1 MTVDPGFILCVR
13 QLRESYDNPIATAH
27 DVIFFVSVNRR
38 FLAILVLILA
48 SLMGLYFLS
57 GSGTTS
63 VLLANASDV
72 ADRPDQFQD
81 RELRVRGF
89 VKPGSILRMG
99 DEAEFIVELDGKN
112 LPVVYDGNSQL
123 PDTFGDA
130 APVRVDGHLKD
141 GKLMAHKVEA
151 KCASKY
157 DAPHAGQPGY
167 GTSEALDAMQSAERD
182 G

>member
-1 MTVDPGFILCVR
+1 M
-13 QLRESYDNPIATAH
+13 A
-27 DVIFFVSVNRR
+27 
-38 FLAILVLILA
+38 LILA
-48 SLMGLYFLS
+48 ALTGLYFLS
-57 GSGTTS
+57 GTGGTS

-72 ADRPDQFQD
+72 VERPQDFFD

-89 VKPGSILRMG
+89 VKPGTILRMG
-99 DEAEFIVELDGKN
+99 DQAEFVVELDGKD
-112 LPVVYDGNSQL
+112 LPVVYDGTSQL

-130 APVRVDGHLKD
+130 APVRVDGHLEN
-141 GKLMAHKVEA
+141 GRLMAHKVEA

-167 GTSEALDAMQSAERD
+167 GTSEHLDALQAAEKD

>member
-1 MTVDPGFILCVR
+1 MHIAKSRGKGSQNCH
-13 QLRESYDNPIATAH
+13 NPIASRAQ
-27 DVIFFVSVNRR
+27 VNFFVRVNRR
-38 FLAILVLILA
+38 FLAIVVLILGV
-48 SLMGLYFLS
+48 LLGLYFLS
-57 GSGTTS
+57 GTGGTS

-72 ADRPDQFQD
+72 ADRPQDFLD

-89 VKPGSILRMG
+89 VKPGTILRMG
-99 DEAEFIVELDGKN
+99 DKAEFVVELDGKN
-112 LPVVYDGNSQL
+112 LPVLYNGNSQL

-130 APVRVDGHLKD
+130 APVRVDGHLED

-157 DAPHAGQPGY
+157 DVPHAGEPGY
-167 GTSEALDAMQSAERD
+167 GTSEHLDALQAAEKD

>member
-1 MTVDPGFILCVR
+1 M
-13 QLRESYDNPIATAH
+13 
-27 DVIFFVSVNRR
+27 IFLVSVNRR
-38 FLAILVLILA
+38 FLAIVALILA
-48 SLMGLYFLS
+48 SLLGLYFLS
-57 GSGTTS
+57 GSGGRS

-72 ADRPDQFQD
+72 AERPEDFSD

-99 DEAEFIVELDGKN
+99 DEAEFVVELDGKN
-112 LPVVYDGNSQL
+112 LPVIYDGNSQL

-130 APVRVDGHLKD
+130 APVRVDGHLKN
-141 GKLMAHKVEA
+141 GKLIAHKVEA

-157 DAPHAGQPGY
+157 DVPHAGQPGY

>member
-1 MTVDPGFILCVR
+1 
-13 QLRESYDNPIATAH
+13 
-27 DVIFFVSVNRR
+27 
-38 FLAILVLILA
+38 
-48 SLMGLYFLS
+48 MGLYFLS
-57 GSGTTS
+57 GSGGSS

-72 ADRPDQFQD
+72 AARPHDYLD

-89 VKPGSILRMG
+89 VKPGTIRRMG
-99 DEAEFIVELDGKN
+99 DRAHFVVELDGQS
-112 LPVVYDGNSQL
+112 LDVEYDGNSQL

-130 APVRVDGHLKD
+130 APVRVDGHLID

-157 DAPHAGQPGY
+157 DAPHAGESDY
-167 GTSEALDAMQSAERD
+167 GTSKHLDALQAAESD